1 MSTDSESHE
10 ENELLDAILADSTWS
25 EASERSKQEALREM
39 QRGKWRARAH
49 TLLRCAAVFAVLA
62 ASVGTMLINGGRS
75 TSGGHIAQQET
86 GSAILQETEIGD
98 DELLAML
105 PAGSAVV
112 AQVNG
117 ETVLVFLD
125 PQVEAQFVP

>member
-1 MSTDSESHE
+1 MSTDPDSPE
-10 ENELLDAILADSTWS
+10 ENELLDAILADPDWT
-25 EASERSKQEALREM
+25 AANERSKQEAVREM
-39 QRGKWRARAH
+39 QRAKWRARAR

-62 ASVGTMLINGGRS
+62 TCVSTMVLNRGRS
-75 TSGGHIAQQET
+75 TSGGHVAQQET
-86 GSAILQETEIGD
+86 GSALLKDAKIGD

-125 PQVEAQFVP
+125 PQIEAQFAR

>member
-1 MSTDSESHE
+1 
-10 ENELLDAILADSTWS
+10 
-25 EASERSKQEALREM
+25 
-39 QRGKWRARAH
+39 
-49 TLLRCAAVFAVLA
+49 V
-62 ASVGTMLINGGRS
+62 
-75 TSGGHIAQQET
+75 AQQET
-86 GSAILQETEIGD
+86 GSALLKDAKIGD

-125 PQVEAQFVP
+125 PQIEAQFAR